1 MKKDEMVA
9 LLGSAGTP
17 TPMID
22 AMTQAYEMGFDHGA
36 RAYMRLTE
44 AIECATEVAQQVGVG
59 DLDNAKEASKDF
71 WDALGKVRN
80 ME

>member
-17 TPMID
+17 ASTID

-36 RAYMRLTE
+36 RAYVHLTE
-44 AIECATEVAQQVGVG
+44 AVECAVEVAQQVGVG
-59 DLDNAKEASKDF
+59 DLDGAKNASIDF
-71 WDALGKVRN
+71 WSA
-80 ME
+80 MESLRAME